1 MEEIEKIKTA
11 SEWQGSD
18 RYAGIDT
25 YEVVELKAGTQLCAL
40 AAYRPDTGELK
51 PCEYL
56 FPKEELNHID
66 NDSIALNRGLQ
77 IEPWINP
84 QTRICSYRSEVVMFE
99 LQQDMRMETGKDVE
113 NTAYGQGGKTKDY
126 IPAAK
131 FDGSLRNGDLK
142 RSNFGESANVLL
154 LNNNMISK
162 SEYDDIISKNDQL
175 LLRRNLFCN
184 QKAKLD
190 TLEII
195 QNSPNPEDVKTAE
208 KNLKKLNNNIFDLK
222 QSLKDSIKE
231 NGPVPSPLYDSLN
244 KQLAAEIAY
253 RESHPN
259 NLMLSNVVV
268 KKAERKTTDVV
279 LDRSNMNV
287 VVESGRSRAEEI
299 GENLFRKIEDYKE
312 DRGDRNAI
320 NVDAQ
325 NLYDVMNI
333 NRINSESRELMRSVD
348 LRQRDYSQLQTLAIQ
363 GTDGKCQEFRVA
375 DHFTEDSVRK
385 LQNCRNGTLSE
396 PLEMKG
402 GTMAKLYVE
411 GNKAQLYLAKDKEF
425 LSKQIDKLGLDDAGK
440 SVLKA
445 GGGVSTKHGYLKAD
459 KDLNVLVPARK
470 REDQPK
476 QSQTKRESHVHIR
489 PKPKGHGC
497 SM

>member
-1 MEEIEKIKTA
+1 
-11 SEWQGSD
+11 
-18 RYAGIDT
+18 
-25 YEVVELKAGTQLCAL
+25 
-40 AAYRPDTGELK
+40 
-51 PCEYL
+51 
-56 FPKEELNHID
+56 
-66 NDSIALNRGLQ
+66 
-77 IEPWINP
+77 
-84 QTRICSYRSEVVMFE
+84 
-99 LQQDMRMETGKDVE
+99 
-113 NTAYGQGGKTKDY
+113 
-126 IPAAK
+126 
-131 FDGSLRNGDLK
+131 
-142 RSNFGESANVLL
+142 
-154 LNNNMISK
+154 
-162 SEYDDIISKNDQL
+162 
-175 LLRRNLFCN
+175 
-184 QKAKLD
+184 
-190 TLEII
+190 
-195 QNSPNPEDVKTAE
+195 
-208 KNLKKLNNNIFDLK
+208 
-222 QSLKDSIKE
+222 
-231 NGPVPSPLYDSLN
+231 
-244 KQLAAEIAY
+244 
-253 RESHPN
+253 
-259 NLMLSNVVV
+259 
-268 KKAERKTTDVV
+268 
-279 LDRSNMNV
+279 
-287 VVESGRSRAEEI
+287 
-299 GENLFRKIEDYKE
+299 
-312 DRGDRNAI
+312 
-320 NVDAQ
+320 
-325 NLYDVMNI
+325 
-333 NRINSESRELMRSVD
+333 MRSVD